1 MTVQCTRLSWW
12 EGASPLYR
20 EPSPLRVCIYNC
32 TYIHMPLH
40 TYTPVCHTYVYVIL
54 GHEWT
59 WQKRQP
65 RGCGRLPNHFVHC
78 QTSSCIPPW
87 LDKYDWYYCVPM
99 ARQAQCSDAHL
110 WSEYM
115 YEPRVSPTFNGS
127 LVIWCF
133 EIGYCSQNMQLSNI
147 SRTTSYTR
155 GAYIG
160 TNPL

>member
-1 MTVQCTRLSWW
+1 MVRGCQSPVQGTV
-12 EGASPLYR
+12 SPTCL
-20 EPSPLRVCIYNC
+20 
-32 TYIHMPLH
+32 YIHLYIHNTPGCH
-40 TYTPVCHTYVYVIL
+40 TYMYVYVIL
-54 GHEWT
+54 YMSEPDK
-59 WQKRQP
+59 KRQP
-65 RGCGRLPNHFVHC
+65 RCYGRLPNHFVHY
-78 QTSSCIPPW
+78 QTLSCIPPW

-115 YEPRVSPTFNGS
+115 YEPGVSPTFNGS
-127 LVIWCF
+127 LAIWCF
-133 EIGYCSQNMQLSNI
+133 EIGQYCQNMQLSNI